1 MSNRVATTT
10 KAAGLAAIL
19 AFTIGPAG
27 AQASLS
33 GAKAAKLQGQ
43 VEHVLGHAKTGARQI
58 APNRVSWPRDGV
70 TLTIPVP
77 GTASTSGLSECKRG
91 YACLWMHSG
100 YRGWIARFYHY
111 GTYRLS
117 DYGLGRFDSRG
128 ASSYYNH
135 QTGGARATLHATY
148 DVNLWGHA
156 DLAGALNDRGKSITL
171 AP

>member
-27 AQASLS
+27 AQAGGS
-33 GAKAAKLQGQ
+33 AAQAAKLEGQ
-43 VEHVLGHAKTGARQI
+43 VEHVLRHAKPGARQV
-58 APNRVSWPRDGV
+58 APNQVSWPREGV
-70 TLTIPVP
+70 TLTFPVA
-77 GTASTSGLSECKRG
+77 GTASASGLGECKRG
-91 YACLWMHSG
+91 HACLWMHSN
-100 YRGWIARFYHY
+100 YRGWIASFYRY

-117 DYGLGRFDSRG
+117 DYGLGRFDPSG

-135 QTGGARATLHATY
+135 QTGGARAILHATFDFSMRGY
-148 DVNLWGHA
+148 GNLY
-156 DLAGALNDRGKSITL
+156 GALNDRGRSITL